1 MRSVDMKAQ
10 PTFAEG
16 SLSDTSAP
24 CPMPLPTRRFFPH
37 SMAMKAF
44 RFGCGA
50 GSIEAM
56 SPHIFSMR
64 ASAIQRSISAI
75 LFAANPIHT
84 RTAFAHAPA
93 LTCGGK
99 LPEGS
104 QASPFGRRA
113 NGSVRSF
120 GWSVS
125 YAVQP
130 KCPSQDVSDGI
141 PAVAVPD
148 SDDSR
153 RDFGDSSMNAVY
165 RLTDGFA

>member
-1 MRSVDMKAQ
+1 MAQ
-10 PTFAEG
+10 SNPRDD
-16 SLSDTSAP
+16 LR
-24 CPMPLPTRRFFPH
+24 PTRRLFIAFPFPRKGH
-37 SMAMKAF
+37 ARRVWHMKWF
-44 RFGCGA
+44 RFACKA
-50 GSIEAM
+50 GSIEMM

-64 ASAIQRSISAI
+64 ASAIQRSISAN
-75 LFAANPIHT
+75 LFATNPIHT

-93 LTCGGK
+93 LTCGGE

-125 YAVQP
+125 DAVQTA
-130 KCPSQDVSDGI
+130 CPSQDVSDGI
-141 PAVAVPD
+141 PAVAAPD